1 MFRAAEDE
9 QDVLKEEEE
18 EEEAV
23 RRDLVLK
30 AGISFGDRY
39 SFSFTSSTWISP
51 PSTAR

>member
-18 EEEAV
+18 AV
-23 RRDLVLK
+23 RRELVLK

-39 SFSFTSSTWISP
+39 SFSFTSSTWMSP